1 MGKDSQKNSNRD
13 VGRVRLEEMIMA
25 LVFVF
30 VFLASSTPSVE
41 TNVGLKVITLTSRPE
56 MRSRIVFLTD

>member
-1 MGKDSQKNSNRD
+1 MVKDSQNSNRD

-25 LVFVF
+25 SVFVF

-41 TNVGLKVITLTSRPE
+41 TNVGLEVVTLTSRPE
-56 MRSRIVFLTD
+56 MRSRIVFLTN